1 MQRKIYI
8 ENMPLDEARQLW
20 ISHLDSIGFCN
31 PPVETIKIQ
40 SALNRV
46 SSKAIHAQRSSPHYP
61 AAAMDGIAVRAATTY
76 GATERSPVTISPD
89 RYLEVDTGDYV
100 PNDYDAVIMI
110 EDVNFENNYA
120 TIINPAVPW
129 QHVRSIGEDMAAQ
142 DLIIP
147 SYTRIGPFEQ
157 ACLITAAVDEIE
169 VVKQPVVAIIPTG
182 TELVDCGTDSMAP
195 GEIVDSNSH
204 MLGALCQQWGAFPF
218 RHGIVM
224 DDRDQIK
231 RAVSEMIKQADMIIV
246 CSGSSAGREDYTSAI
261 IDELGQ
267 LLAHGLAI
275 RPGKPAILGS
285 ILGKPVIGV
294 PGYPISAQL
303 VFQLF
308 ARPALYARQGL
319 SEPEEPSLECQVARK
334 LPSPMGVDEYVYVNC
349 AQIANRYYAYPLNR
363 GAGVTTSLVKS
374 DGFIRIPRGIE
385 GLEAGEHTQ
394 VVMHRSR
401 PTINNTFVCIGS
413 HDLAIDVLADLL
425 QRHHGIRLISS
436 NVGSMGGIMSL
447 RRQETHM
454 AGIHLLDPQ
463 TGDYNISYLR
473 RYLPDIK
480 WQLLTLVRRRQ
491 GLIVKAGNPLHV
503 TELTDLTRSGVR
515 FINRQKGSGT
525 RMLLDYLLDKQ
536 CLNNEDIYGYS
547 HEEYTH
553 LAVAAAVKNDAC
565 DVGMGVYAS
574 ARVLGL
580 DFIPLIEESYELCIL
595 PDLIKPAYLQLLI
608 DIIKSKE
615 FSERVASLGGYN
627 LDGSGEIRSISAKI

>member
-1 MQRKIYI
+1 MHRKIYI
-8 ENMPLDEARQLW
+8 ENMPLEEARQLW
-20 ISHLDSIGFCN
+20 MNHLDSMGFCT
-31 PPVETIKIQ
+31 PPVEDIKTE
-40 SALNRV
+40 SALNRI
-46 SSKAIHAQRSSPHYP
+46 SSKAIHAQRSSPHYQ
-61 AAAMDGIAVRAATTY
+61 AAAMDGIAVRAAITF
-76 GATERSPVTISPD
+76 GATERSPVIISPD
-89 RYLEVDTGDYV
+89 QYLEVDTGDYV

-110 EDVNFENNYA
+110 EDVNFENDYA

-129 QHVRSIGEDMAAQ
+129 QHIRSIGEDMVAQ

-147 SYTRIGPFEQ
+147 SYIRIGPFEQ
-157 ACLITAAVDEIE
+157 ACLITAGVDEIE
-169 VVKQPVVAIIPTG
+169 VVKQPVIAIIPTG
-182 TELVDCGTDSMAP
+182 TELVDYGTDSMAP
-195 GEIVDSNSH
+195 GEIVESNSH
-204 MLGALCQQWGAFPF
+204 MLSALCQQWGAIPF
-218 RHGIVM
+218 RHSIVR

-231 RAVSEMIKQADMIIV
+231 KAILEMIDQADMIIV

-267 LLAHGLAI
+267 LLVHGLAI

-285 ILGKPVIGV
+285 IQGKPVIGV

-303 VFQLF
+303 VFHLF

-319 SEPEEPSLECQVARK
+319 SEPDEPSLECQVARK

-349 AQIANRYYAYPLNR
+349 AQIDDRYYAYPLNR
-363 GAGVTTSLVKS
+363 GAGVTSSLVKA
-374 DGFIRIPRGIE
+374 DGFIRIPRGVE
-385 GLEAGEHTQ
+385 GVEAGEQTQ
-394 VVMHRSR
+394 VFIHRSR
-401 PTINNTFVCIGS
+401 PTIDNTLVCIGS

-425 QRHHGIRLISS
+425 QHHHGIRLISS

-480 WQLLTLVRRRQ
+480 WQLLTLVKRRQ
-491 GLIVKAGNPLHV
+491 GLIVKPGNPLHIE
-503 TELTDLTRSGVR
+503 ELTDLTRSEVR

-525 RMLLDYLLDKQ
+525 RVLFDYLLNKQ
-536 CLNNEDIYGYS
+536 HLNNEDIYGYN

-565 DVGMGVYAS
+565 DVGMGVFAS

-580 DFIPLIEESYELCIL
+580 DFIPIIEENYELCIL
-595 PDLIKPAYLQLLI
+595 PDIIKPAYLQLLI
-608 DIIKSKE
+608 DIIKSQE
-615 FSERVASLGGYN
+615 FAERVASLGGYN
-627 LDGSGEIRSISAKI
+627 LDGSGEIRLISV